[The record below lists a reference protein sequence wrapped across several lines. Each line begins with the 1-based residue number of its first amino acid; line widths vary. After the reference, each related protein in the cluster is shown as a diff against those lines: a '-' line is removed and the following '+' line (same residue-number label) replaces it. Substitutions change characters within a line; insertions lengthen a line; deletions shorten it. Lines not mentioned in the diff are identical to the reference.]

1 VNQRITL
8 WRVSRYATLEGSGG
22 LHVSGR
28 WHTKGRPVV
37 YCSEDPSTALL
48 ETLVHL
54 EIDSEDRPQSFQVL
68 KIESAGEVSVEEID
82 VKKLGSDWRTNLART
97 RGAGDEWL
105 QSARTLLLKMP
116 SVLVPERSNY
126 LINPTHTERKKLR
139 ISARYKHPLDQRL
152 MR

>member
-1 VNQRITL
+1 VSQRITL
-8 WRVSRYATLEGSGG
+8 WRVSQYATLEGSGG
-22 LHVSGR
+22 LYVSGR

-54 EIDSEDRPQSFQVL
+54 EIDSEDRPESFQVL

-82 VKKLGSDWRTNLART
+82 LKKLGTGWPTNLART

-105 QSARTLLLKMP
+105 QSQRTLLLQAP
-116 SVLVPERSNY
+116 SVLVPERRNY
-126 LINPTHTERKKLR
+126 LINPAHPEMKKLR
-139 ISARYKHPLDQRL
+139 ISARYKHPLDPRL
-152 MR
+152 LR